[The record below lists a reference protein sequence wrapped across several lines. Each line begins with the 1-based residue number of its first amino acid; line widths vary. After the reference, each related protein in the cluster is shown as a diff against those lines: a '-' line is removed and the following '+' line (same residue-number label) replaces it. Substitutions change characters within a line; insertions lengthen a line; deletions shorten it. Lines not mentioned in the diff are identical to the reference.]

1 MNDTQLSNSI
11 RALPRV
17 NASPAFTHDVLRRVW
32 SASAPGTLA
41 APAFAPG
48 PIVWRVAAVL
58 AMAACLVAVLQL
70 AVVQQRQHAMT
81 TALRLEQQKLEAD
94 LEAVKQSAR
103 DAEPVVVLE
112 NDRGTRVIMDL
123 DAATHPPVQ
132 PYYD

>member
-1 MNDTQLSNSI
+1 
-11 RALPRV
+11 
-17 NASPAFTHDVLRRVW
+17 
-32 SASAPGTLA
+32 
-41 APAFAPG
+41 
-48 PIVWRVAAVL
+48 
-58 AMAACLVAVLQL
+58 MAACLVAVLQL